1 MLTKNWAAE
10 EFATAKFKDF
20 RLGRRFTR
28 LFSEMAD
35 SMSGLREKSTSC
47 RSNSFLKGA
56 KRFFMNERVEL
67 HEIFAPHE
75 QANKARVSSE
85 EFVLNIQDTS
95 GLNYHNHSSK
105 IDIGHIGSSPN
116 RNDSYGYWLHTGLL
130 CSPDGTPLGIS
141 YQELWSREEWFN
153 EGKNARKS
161 RLRKLPIENKESFRW
176 LEGVQSC
183 ATYREAGAKIVHIC
197 DREADIYDLFQ
208 LCNDVGDFFV
218 IRAKSERRIENNTW
232 QYSNLNDFVAKAP
245 TLFEKKLTI
254 QGNSDRKSQ
263 TINAKIKVRS
273 GTIQPPTSN
282 RSREEAEKL
291 RPLNLSVIQVSS
303 KSKMDGKVIKW
314 LLVTNL
320 PVNSEVKIN
329 QIIDWYTL
337 RWRIEI
343 FFKTLKSGA
352 NIENCRLIDVERL
365 SKYILMQSII
375 AFRVLQLT
383 FFGRMNPKKSIRTIL
398 SSLEWKVIGKI
409 LFKNVG
415 RPASNAEEVIRR
427 IALKG
432 GFIPGKG
439 RSPGVLTVWK
449 GWSWLSVIISEAEAL
464 GFKGK

>member
-320 PVNSEVKIN
+320 P
-329 QIIDWYTL
+329 
-337 RWRIEI
+337 
-343 FFKTLKSGA
+343 
-352 NIENCRLIDVERL
+352 
-365 SKYILMQSII
+365 
-375 AFRVLQLT
+375 
-383 FFGRMNPKKSIRTIL
+383 
-398 SSLEWKVIGKI
+398 SLLEG
-409 LFKNVG
+409 L
-415 RPASNAEEVIRR
+415 
-427 IALKG
+427 
-432 GFIPGKG
+432 
-439 RSPGVLTVWK
+439 
-449 GWSWLSVIISEAEAL
+449 
-464 GFKGK
+464 